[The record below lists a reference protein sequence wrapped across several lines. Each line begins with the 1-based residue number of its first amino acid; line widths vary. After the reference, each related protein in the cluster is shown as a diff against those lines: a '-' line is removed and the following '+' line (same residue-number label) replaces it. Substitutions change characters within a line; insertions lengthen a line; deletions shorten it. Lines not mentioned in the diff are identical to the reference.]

1 MWHNRNYL
9 LLIALIVNCFD
20 THANSHIDGEK
31 SQKNAQ
37 TASNTFEI
45 IMKQVERFSKNK
57 LVASITNSLGP
68 IGSIIGTV
76 GNIMKVFTEEPD
88 IKDYFAEQTAFINES
103 FIAMT
108 NQVIF

>member
-45 IMKQVERFSKNK
+45 IMKQVERFSKNRI
-57 LVASITNSLGP
+57 VAAIKSSLGP
-68 IGSIIGTV
+68 VDTIIGIV
-76 GNIMKVFTEEPD
+76 GDIMKVLKEEPD